1 MLIECFC
8 NEEIFLTKPKHL
20 QADFLFSFYIIHKN
34 NIVAN
39 IVLHSNQ
46 MWRDLREFYSLVGAF
61 EKFLKTK
68 KAGN

>member
-1 MLIECFC
+1 MNVTI
-8 NEEIFLTKPKHL
+8 
-20 QADFLFSFYIIHKN
+20 Y
-34 NIVAN
+34 VAA
-39 IVLHSNQ
+39 ILLYSKQ